1 MVAERVNQISVSE
14 TMLIAAE
21 AKRLKSEGV
30 DVINLSMGEPD
41 FPTPHN
47 IKEAGKKGI
56 DENHTRY
63 TVNPGTIELR
73 TAIQAKL
80 KRENQLEYKINE
92 LIVSSG
98 AKQSCYNAI
107 LATVNPGDEVI
118 IPSPYWVSYPAMVQ
132 LAQGKIVNIE
142 TTEENSF
149 KISPEQ
155 LEAALTPRTKLLIL
169 CNPSNPTGS
178 AYNKKELKELA
189 SVMAM
194 NNFYILSDEIYEKM
208 VYDDF
213 EFQSFAAVNPELKKR
228 TILVNGISKAYSM
241 TGWRIGYTAA
251 EEHIIEAMNKIQSHS
266 TSHASSI
273 SQFAAIEALTGP
285 QYVIKEM
292 MEEFRKRREFLY
304 TELVNMKGI
313 TCYKPEGAFYL
324 FPNIS
329 AYLHRHSDIL
339 KVDSSFDLAMH
350 LLYEAH
356 IAVVPGNAF
365 GAEGYLRISYATSME
380 NLKEAVIRLKRALA
394 KLIS

>member
-1 MVAERVNQISVSE
+1 MIADRVNQIGVSE

-21 AKRLKSEGV
+21 AKKLKAEGV

-63 TVNPGTIELR
+63 TINPGTIELR

-80 KRENQLEYKINE
+80 KRDNHLDYKINE
-92 LIVSSG
+92 IIVSSG

-118 IPSPYWVSYPAMVQ
+118 IPSPYWVSYPAMVR
-132 LAQGKIVNIE
+132 LAQGKIIVIE
-142 TTEENSF
+142 SSEKNSF

-155 LEAALTPRTKLLIL
+155 LEDAITPKTKLLIL

-178 AYNKKELKELA
+178 AYNKKELQALA
-189 SVMAM
+189 SAAEKGS
-194 NNFYILSDEIYEKM
+194 FYILADEIYEKM
-208 VYDDF
+208 VYDGF
-213 EFQSFAAVNPELKKR
+213 EFHSFAAANPGLKKR
-228 TILVNGISKAYSM
+228 IILVNGISKAYSM
-241 TGWRIGYTAA
+241 TGWRIGYAAA
-251 EEHIIEAMNKIQSHS
+251 EEHVIDAMNKIQSHS
-266 TSHASSI
+266 TSHASSV

-292 MEEFRKRREFLY
+292 MDEFRKRREFLY
-304 TELVNMKGI
+304 SELEKIKGI

-329 AYLHRHSDIL
+329 AYLNRHSDIL
-339 KVDSSFDLAMH
+339 KVETSFDFAMH
-350 LLYEAH
+350 LLYDAH

-394 KLIS
+394 KLFS

>member
-1 MVAERVNQISVSE
+1 MVADRVNQIGVSE

-21 AKRLKSEGV
+21 AKKLKSEGV

-132 LAQGKIVNIE
+132 LAQGKTVNIE
-142 TTEENSF
+142 TTEENGF

-189 SVMAM
+189 SVLAM
-194 NNFYILSDEIYEKM
+194 NNCYILSDEIYEKM
-208 VYDDF
+208 VYDGF
-213 EFQSFAAVNPELKKR
+213 EFQSFAAANPELKKR

-251 EEHIIEAMNKIQSHS
+251 EEHVIEAMNKIQSHS

-292 MEEFRKRREFLY
+292 MEEFKKRREFLY
-304 TELVNMKGI
+304 RELVKMKGI

-324 FPNIS
+324 FPNVS
-329 AYLHRHSDIL
+329 ACLHRHSDIL